1 MDKNIKE
8 IIKHAKF
15 VFISKESSR
24 EDLLEI
30 IKSQLDFWDEL
41 EEYLT
46 AQDDKNKTKQEICEG
61 EWLRRTNQRRT
72 KMEYNNKHSE
82 KDFEEDLSWIAQ
94 SARGHTVTE
103 FIEKWRNR
111 TIFDDWFV

>member
-1 MDKNIKE
+1 MRHIINGLKNLETSVRFRQGNRTMDKNIKE

-61 EWLRRTNQRRT
+61 E
-72 KMEYNNKHSE
+72 
-82 KDFEEDLSWIAQ
+82 
-94 SARGHTVTE
+94 
-103 FIEKWRNR
+103 
-111 TIFDDWFV
+111 